1 MIQRIQQKIG
11 IQIHEEDDVE
21 SIFSIDGEPNDSSLF
36 AIQSLEDNK
45 KDPDSELSSEEM
57 YMLQGQISPSEVI
70 ASIASAPHVLVSI
83 YLDKYDKAIDVI
95 AFIDT
100 GAAKTIMNPDILPV
114 EWWKPHTRIFSTAS
128 SDEFVTHLISK
139 PITIQFF
146 PGCSVRTTVLGSKLP
161 GKDLVIGFDIY
172 RHAKFLRIIPEEH
185 QRLAETECNELLQQ
199 GLIEPSD
206 SQWACEA
213 FYVNK
218 RSEQARGKLRLVI
231 NYQPL
236 NHFLLDDKFPLPNRN
251 ALFSSFSKAQ
261 IFSKFDLKAGFWQL
275 GIDPADRPKTGFC
288 IPNHHFQWKVMP
300 FGLKTAP
307 SLFQKAMIKI
317 FQPIMDHVL
326 IYIDDILLYSPDEE
340 AHLKL
345 LKHFSQL
352 IAQYGVM
359 LSERKMKINQ
369 REIEFL
375 GMHLKEG
382 KYHPGPHIAQEV
394 IKFPDKDLSKKQ
406 ILQFLG
412 IVNYLRDF
420 VPKISKYTN
429 PLRKMLKKEPPQ
441 WSTAQSKAVKTLKDI
456 LQHLPPLQIPSDG
469 KRILQTDASDK
480 YWGAILFEEKDK
492 KRHLCGYKS
501 GRFSDAEIHYHS
513 TFKEI
518 LAVKKA
524 ISKFEFHLIGHHFL
538 VEMDMSSFPQML
550 KFKQKTVPHPQLLR
564 WAEWFSKFSFDCKH
578 IKGKTN
584 VLADLLTRPKI
595 MMYRASSSKE
605 TVPEKKQKKN
615 PETAFNIPPN
625 LNPEFPPEVYRLV
638 LENKFHSKARD
649 MIFEYQLDIFR
660 NY

>member
-1 MIQRIQQKIG
+1 M
-11 IQIHEEDDVE
+11 
-21 SIFSIDGEPNDSSLF
+21 F
-36 AIQSLEDNK
+36 
-45 KDPDSELSSEEM
+45 
-57 YMLQGQISPSEVI
+57 QGQISSSAVV
-70 ASIASAPHVLVSI
+70 ASITPTPHVPISI
-83 YLDKYDKAIDVI
+83 YLDKYSKAIDVI

-100 GAAKTIMNPDILPV
+100 GAAKTIMNPDILPAK
-114 EWWKPHTRIFSTAS
+114 WWKPYKKTFSTAS
-128 SDEFVTHLISK
+128 SDEFVTHLISE

-146 PGCSVRTTVLGSKLP
+146 SGCSVRTKVLGSKLS
-161 GKDLVIGFDIY
+161 GKDLVVGFDVY
-172 RHAKFLRIIPEEH
+172 TQAKFLRIIPEDLRYKQMLKPFVDISRLFLVQPTEEIKVLLEELKGKSCAESHEDFLSKCDHPLWRNSEFYVKLPFKKNEDVNPTKASHTGMNPKH
-185 QRLAETECNELLQQ
+185 QKLAEAKCNELLQQ
-199 GLIEPSD
+199 GLIEPSY

-236 NHFLLDDKFPLPNRN
+236 NHFLLDDKFPLPNMN
-251 ALFSSFSKAQ
+251 ALFSSLAKAQ
-261 IFSKFDLKAGFWQL
+261 VFSKFDLKAGFWQL
-275 GIDPADRPKTGFC
+275 
-288 IPNHHFQWKVMP
+288 
-300 FGLKTAP
+300 AP
-307 SLFQKAMIKI
+307 SLFQKAMVKI
-317 FQPIMDHVL
+317 FQPIMDQTL

-382 KYHPGPHIAQEV
+382 KYHPGSHIAQELL
-394 IKFPDKDLSKKQ
+394 KFPYKDLSKKQ

-441 WSTAQSKAVKTLKDI
+441 WSTSQSKAIKMLKEI
-456 LQHLPPLQIPSDG
+456 LQQLPSLQIPSNG

-492 KRHLCGYKS
+492 KRHLRGYKS

-550 KFKQKTVPHPQLLR
+550 KFKQKTVPQPQLLR

-615 PETAFNIPPN
+615 P
-625 LNPEFPPEVYRLV
+625 
-638 LENKFHSKARD
+638 
-649 MIFEYQLDIFR
+649 
-660 NY
+660 